1 MGPTDPSV
9 LVIDDDRHLT
19 GLLAEHLAR
28 RGHPVR
34 VAHGGRAGLTL
45 ALELRPRL
53 VLLDLRL
60 GDLSGLEVLDALRT
74 ARLDVEVVILTGH
87 PEVSSAIAAIDGRVA
102 GYLVKPF
109 ALDQLDALLARLLGP
124 PPGPAAAGA
133 PGGALELIG
142 EAPATHELRRLVARL
157 ARSPVRAAL
166 ITGESGTGKD
176 LVARLIHEQ
185 GPRRERRFVDVN
197 CAAVTEALF
206 ESEFFGHERGAF
218 TGAVRSEPGLAE
230 VADGGTLLLDE
241 IGELSRACQAKLL
254 RFVEDQSF
262 FRVGG
267 RHKVR
272 VDVQIIAATNRD
284 LPAMVEQQ
292 LFRQDLYFRL
302 DVATVAL
309 RPLRERVEDVVP
321 LARYWTRDANQR
333 LDKRVASLAPE
344 VEAALCAY
352 PWPGNVRELR
362 NVIERLVL
370 FAESDRITLEDLP
383 VRYRAAGTRHGAPP
397 TTLAGAERRHIEQVL
412 AGVGGNTTRAAELL
426 GISRQTL
433 RSKLLTSGE

>member
-1 MGPTDPSV
+1 MGATDPSV

-28 RGHPVR
+28 RGLAAR
-34 VAHGGRAGLTL
+34 VAHGGRAGLAL

-60 GDLSGLEVLDALRT
+60 GDVSGLEVLAALRAT
-74 ARLDVEVVILTGH
+74 GSAVEVAILTGH
-87 PEVSSAIAAIDGRVA
+87 PELSSALAAIEGRVA

-109 ALDQLDALLARLLGP
+109 ALEQVDALLDRVLGP
-124 PPGPAAAGA
+124 APGAGSPAAGA
-133 PGGALELIG
+133 AGGGPELIG
-142 EAPATHELRRLVARL
+142 DSPATRELRRLVARL
-157 ARSPVRAAL
+157 APSNVRAAL

-176 LVARLIHEQ
+176 LVARLIHLQ
-185 GPRRERRFVDVN
+185 SPRRHRRFVDVN
-197 CAAVTEALF
+197 CAAITEALF

-218 TGAVRSEPGLAE
+218 TGAVKGEPGLAE

-254 RFVEDQSF
+254 RVVEDQSF

-272 VDVQIIAATNRD
+272 VDVQIVAATNRD
-284 LPAMVEQQ
+284 LRAMVEQQ
-292 LFRQDLYFRL
+292 LFRQDLFFRL
-302 DVATVAL
+302 DVATLEL
-309 RPLRERVEDVVP
+309 RPLRERVEDVAP
-321 LARYWTRDANQR
+321 LARYWMRDANQR
-333 LDKRVASLAPE
+333 FGKRVASLAPE
-344 VEAALCAY
+344 VEAALAAY
-352 PWPGNVRELR
+352 RWPGNVRELR
-362 NVIERLVL
+362 NVVERLVL
-370 FAESDRITLEDLP
+370 YAERDRIELEDLP
-383 VRYRAAGTRHGAPP
+383 APLRDPGAAGSPQ

-412 AGVGGNTTRAAELL
+412 ARVGGNKTRAAQLL

-433 RSKLLTSGE
+433 RSKLSGEA